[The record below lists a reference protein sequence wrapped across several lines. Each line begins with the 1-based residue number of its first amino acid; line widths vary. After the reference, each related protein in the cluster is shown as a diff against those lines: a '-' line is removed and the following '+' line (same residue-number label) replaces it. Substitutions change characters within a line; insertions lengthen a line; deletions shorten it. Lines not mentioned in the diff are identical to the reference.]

1 MEKPLKILMLED
13 VEEDAILIERTL
25 KKADIPFISKR
36 VDSKKEFTDSIVE
49 FTPDVILS
57 DHALPQF
64 NSAEALKICVSMNI
78 RIPFILVTGT
88 VSEEFAVTCLK
99 QGADDYLLK
108 SNLTRLPSAIQNALR
123 QKKAEV
129 ERNKAESSLLE
140 QNTQLTKI
148 NKELDRFVYSASHDL
163 RAPLKSILGL
173 VRLAKVD
180 CKEGNIELLQECLMM
195 IEQSIFKLDTTIK
208 EIINYSRNTRTEI
221 YKENIHLQTLMDEV
235 FENLQYIEGTEKIE
249 KEITIDE
256 TIPLISDP
264 DRLKI
269 IFNNIIS
276 NAIKYHDQ
284 EKKRSFISVKIK
296 VNKTKALVEIKD
308 NGIGIESEY
317 ISNIFNMFYRG
328 TEKSEGSGLGLYIV
342 KETLEKLKGTI
353 QVSSEIQKGTKFTLE
368 IPNNLPG
375 HANK

>member
-1 MEKPLKILMLED
+1 MENPLKILMLED
-13 VEEDAILIERTL
+13 VEEDAILIERIL
-25 KKADIPFISKR
+25 KKAEIPFISKR
-36 VDSKKEFTDSIVE
+36 VDTKKEFTDSIAE

-78 RIPFILVTGT
+78 SVPFILVTGT
-88 VSEEFAVTCLK
+88 VSEEFAISCLK

-108 SNLTRLPSAIQNALR
+108 SNLTRLPSAILNALKQR
-123 QKKAEV
+123 KAEI

-140 QNTQLTKI
+140 QNNQLTKI

-173 VRLAKVD
+173 VRLAKGD
-180 CKEGNIELLQECLMM
+180 CKEGKIDLLEECLVM
-195 IEQSIFKLDTTIK
+195 IEQSVFKLDTTIK

-221 YKENIHLQTLMDEV
+221 YKEKIDLKILLEEV
-235 FENLQYIEGTEKIE
+235 FENLQYIEGTQNIE
-249 KEITIDE
+249 KEINIDE
-256 TIPLISDP
+256 NIPLISDP

-296 VNKTKALVEIKD
+296 VTKTKARIEIKD

-342 KETLEKLKGTI
+342 KETLEKLCGTI
-353 QVSSEIQKGTKFTLE
+353 QVTSEVNKGTLFTLE
-368 IPNNLPG
+368 IPNNSSTHG
-375 HANK
+375 N

>member
-1 MEKPLKILMLED
+1 MENPLKILMLED

-25 KKADIPFISKR
+25 KKADIPFISRR
-36 VDSKKEFTDSIVE
+36 VDTKKEFTDSVVE

-64 NSAEALKICVSMNI
+64 NSAEALKICISLNI
-78 RIPFILVTGT
+78 KVPFILVTGT
-88 VSEEFAVTCLK
+88 VSEEFAVSCLK

-123 QKKAEV
+123 QRKAEI

-140 QNTQLTKI
+140 QNNQLTKI

-180 CKEGNIELLQECLMM
+180 CKEGNVELLQECLMM

-221 YKENIHLQTLMDEV
+221 YKENIQLKILMDEV

-249 KEITIDE
+249 KEIIIDE

-276 NAIKYHDQ
+276 NAIKYHDK

-296 VNKTKALVEIKD
+296 VSKTKAIIEIKD
-308 NGIGIESEY
+308 NGIGIENEY

-342 KETLEKLKGTI
+342 KETLEKLRGTI
-353 QVSSEIQKGTKFTLE
+353 QVSSEIHKGTLFTVE
-368 IPNNLPG
+368 IPNNLPS
-375 HANK
+375 HAN